1 LLYFT
6 EVYFLFACISHPWQ
20 RGGITVLRPTF
31 DARLLSFWHNFI
43 LTIKERHF
51 AKRIIKHLLK
61 SYAAVSVEKLDLS
74 GKALYREVLLHAQQ
88 VEPSRVDQ
96 ILQQAEESVDE
107 WTAPGRSGLGFRE
120 VVHFFVMLKHIEAG
134 HKGAV
139 VSFGE
144 IVDTLI
150 PAHL

>member
-1 LLYFT
+1 
-6 EVYFLFACISHPWQ
+6 VPGH
-20 RGGITVLRPTF
+20 TF
-31 DARLLSFWHNFI
+31 NPGSLSFWRSIF

-51 AKRIIKHLLK
+51 AKRITRRLLK

-74 GKALYREVLLHAQQ
+74 GKALYREVLLHTRQ

-96 ILQQAEESVDE
+96 ILRQAEESIDE

-144 IVDTLI
+144 IVDTMI

>member
-1 LLYFT
+1 MLRR
-6 EVYFLFACISHPWQ
+6 ISN
-20 RGGITVLRPTF
+20 VLS
-31 DARLLSFWHNFI
+31 LSFWHNI
-43 LTIKERHF
+43 LLTIKEKRF
-51 AKRIIKHLLK
+51 AKRVARRLLR
-61 SYAAVSVEKLDLS
+61 SYAAVSVEKFDLS
-74 GKALYREVLLHAQQ
+74 GKALYREVLLHTQQ

-96 ILQQAEESVDE
+96 ILQQAEDSIDE

-134 HKGAV
+134 YNGTV
-139 VSFGE
+139 VSFGK

>member
-1 LLYFT
+1 M
-6 EVYFLFACISHPWQ
+6 
-20 RGGITVLRPTF
+20 LRLTYNVG
-31 DARLLSFWHNFI
+31 LLSSWHNFI

-51 AKRIIKHLLK
+51 AKRVIRHLLN

-74 GKALYREVLLHAQQ
+74 GKALYREVLLHTQQ

-96 ILQQAEESVDE
+96 ILQQAEESIDE

-134 HKGAV
+134 HKGTV